1 MASQPEFLAQI
12 ACERANVG
20 ACGTGHG
27 HVKFHNGLH
36 VFMRC
41 NVGNPSIACLLGHDC
56 ANKFH
61 AGTIAMRVAV
71 THLPY
76 VELFDGH
83 RTCLKFHILTFTR
96 QIIGALA
103 VDLNG
108 GVDVR
113 YLFDTPCEPFCDQLF
128 HGLTRGK
135 ARCPLPRQQLAFGIV
150 RGGALPKA
158 NGGLIRFVMVDNVV
172 EQSRGIAESDH

>member
-1 MASQPEFLAQI
+1 
-12 ACERANVG
+12 
-20 ACGTGHG
+20 
-27 HVKFHNGLH
+27 
-36 VFMRC
+36 MRC

>member
-1 MASQPEFLAQI
+1 
-12 ACERANVG
+12 
-20 ACGTGHG
+20 
-27 HVKFHNGLH
+27 
-36 VFMRC
+36 MRC
-41 NVGNPSIACLLGHDC
+41 NVGNPSIACRLVHDC
-56 ANKFH
+56 ASKFR
-61 AGTIAMRVAV
+61 AGMIAMRVAV
-71 THLPY
+71 TRLPH

-83 RTCLKFHILTFTR
+83 RACLKLHVLAFAR
-96 QIIGALA
+96 QIVGAMA